1 MIVQNDTTQYVQPT
15 NAAAGVIDTSTHRQ
29 WRIVVDAGIAVYA
42 RWGTAATVVGD
53 VVVAGATR
61 DTYLAAGVETLLT
74 KPSTSH
80 TRLVLR
86 TAAGAATVHAQPVE
100 V

>member
-1 MIVQNDTTQYVQPT
+1 MIVQNDTCQFSQPT
-15 NAAAGVIDTSTHRQ
+15 NAVAGVVDTSGHGQ
-29 WRIVVDAGIAVYA
+29 WRLVVEAGVAVYA

-61 DTYLAAGVETLLT
+61 DTYLQAGVETLLT
-74 KPSTSH
+74 RPSPSY
-80 TRLVLR
+80 TRLVMR

-100 V
+100 A